1 MVQNKIEEL
10 YGNFISSWKK
20 ADKKKRLWMY
30 IGIYTLFF
38 AVAFMLVYSPI
49 LLGGKTFV
57 NAADG
62 RGQHLPILV
71 YVGRTL
77 RRFIVN
83 LATGDVSF
91 QLFDLSMRSGDDVIG
106 FLHSSSGTD
115 PLLLLSVF
123 VPTRYSEYL
132 YAFLAVFRVYLA
144 GLSFSY
150 LCFYF
155 KKRALHT
162 LIGSMVYCFSG
173 YAVSCSMTHPYFD
186 NPLVFLPLLIAGIDK
201 IIKKERP
208 YLFIL
213 AMFYTTLCGYYHL
226 YMVTVMLLIYA
237 AIRFFDVYKSDR
249 LKEFLAAVK
258 RGTAAYALGLGSC
271 ALIFLPSA
279 LVFLNASRSTYHNFW
294 NYSWKHTLWLF
305 LQLICTPG
313 SWDSMAFAA
322 VFAFA
327 FLLLLFS
334 EKRRT
339 LKILMITALAFLTL
353 SWGGMLMNGFQYPS
367 NRWTFG
373 VALIAAYV
381 VVEMLPELL
390 KMSRRQQIVCLAI
403 LIIYTTVVIATEFG
417 RNIKNFLVGIV
428 FMALTFLA
436 LNITLQKKTVE
447 TGGKEKND
455 PESETFPWR
464 EVICLFLVVINV
476 GVNGICTLRQA
487 GLSRQFQKFGY
498 EVARLQGA
506 TVRELEHLLLKN
518 PLGRGDGTGFIVN
531 TSMVWQVPDMLI
543 YSSVTNKNILEFWD
557 QIEGCGRYQF
567 FHLYS
572 TDQRTVVNTLFS
584 SRYQVESA
592 RTADYVPYGYK
603 ESKRT
608 EKGNVIYENDNALP
622 WGYTYSKAISYKA
635 LENLQGLERQEAM
648 LQAIALEEV
657 PASLRAMRNLKFDEK
672 RLPYTVQTTNCQ
684 WKDGKLIAKQ
694 ANAVITLNFTMPQET
709 EGYVRL
715 KGFDINDTGLGE
727 FMVSVNSGN
736 VVKKV
741 RVTSR
746 LNNLYDGRKNYLFN
760 LGYSDKVRRSATIT
774 FPRPGT
780 FKLKDIELYALPFA
794 NYPARVNAL
803 RAEPL
808 KNIKWGT
815 NELTGTVDLTKDK
828 ILGVSVPYSKGWSAT
843 VDGKEEKILRGNYM
857 FMALPLKAGHHDI
870 VFSYCPPGLKIGAV
884 LTLLS
889 WGILA
894 ALLWRDKK
902 KRLPKKIA

>member
-1 MVQNKIEEL
+1 MTRHQNKIEEL
-10 YGNFISSWKK
+10 YEKFISSYKK

-38 AVAFMLVYSPI
+38 AIAFLLAYSPI

-77 RRFIVN
+77 RHFIIN
-83 LATGDVSF
+83 LATGDISF

-150 LCFYF
+150 MCFYF

-173 YAVSCSMTHPYFD
+173 YAFSCSMIHPYFD
-186 NPLVFLPLLIAGIDK
+186 NPLVFLPLLIAGLDK

-213 AMFYTTLCGYYHL
+213 AVFYTALCSYYHL
-226 YMVTVMLLIYA
+226 YMVTVMLLIYGA
-237 AIRFFDVYKSDR
+237 CRFFDIYKTDR
-249 LKEFLAAVK
+249 LKEFLLAVK
-258 RGTAAYALGLGSC
+258 RGAAAYALGIGSC
-271 ALIFLPSA
+271 AMVFLPSA

-305 LQLICTPG
+305 LQLICPPG

-322 VFAFA
+322 ITAFA
-327 FLLLLFS
+327 LLLLFFS
-334 EKRRT
+334 KRRRT
-339 LKILMITALAFLTL
+339 LKALMFGALAFLTL

-390 KMSRRQQIVCLAI
+390 NMSRKQQIVCLAI
-403 LIIYTTVVIATEFG
+403 LIIYTTVVISTEFG
-417 RNIKNFLVGIV
+417 RNIKNFLVGII

-436 LNITLQKKTVE
+436 LNITLQKKTEE
-447 TGGKEKND
+447 TEKND
-455 PESETFPWR
+455 SEKETFPWR
-464 EVICLFLVVINV
+464 EAICLFLVVINV
-476 GVNGICTLRQA
+476 GVNGIYTLKQVWF
-487 GLSRQFQKFGY
+487 SRQFQKFGY

-506 TVRELEHLLLKN
+506 TVRELEQILLKN

-543 YSSVTNKNILEFWD
+543 YSSITDKNIIEFWD

-572 TDQRTVVNTLFS
+572 TDQRTIVNTLFS

-592 RTADYVPYGYK
+592 RTTDYVPYGYK

-608 EKGNVIYENDNALP
+608 EKGNVIYENDYALP
-622 WGYTYSKAISYKA
+622 WGYTYSQAISYKA
-635 LENLQGLERQEAM
+635 LENLHGLERQEAM

-657 PASLRAMRNLKFDEK
+657 PASQRETGKLNFDEK

-694 ANAVITLNFTMPQET
+694 ANAGITLNFTMPPEM

-780 FKLKDIELYALPFA
+780 FKLKDIELYALPFT

-828 ILGVSVPYSKGWSAT
+828 ILCVSVPYSKGWSAT

-870 VFSYCPPGLKIGAV
+870 VFSYCPPGLKIGAA
-884 LTLLS
+884 LTVLS

-894 ALLWRDKK
+894 WMLLRERRRKN
-902 KRLPKKIA
+902 RERTA